1 MPARDTQVSQ
11 SGQEPS
17 PKKFSGHRMSQDA
30 SSPLQNDPQGDD
42 MICTQGTQPVVKQ
55 ITDEG
60 KEDDPGHL
68 FSVPKYQTTNT
79 GQFLLIFHGWFIN
92 IS

>member
-60 KEDDPGHL
+60 MEDGSRTFIFSPEISNNKYW
-68 FSVPKYQTTNT
+68 SVPAH
-79 GQFLLIFHGWFIN
+79 IP
-92 IS
+92 